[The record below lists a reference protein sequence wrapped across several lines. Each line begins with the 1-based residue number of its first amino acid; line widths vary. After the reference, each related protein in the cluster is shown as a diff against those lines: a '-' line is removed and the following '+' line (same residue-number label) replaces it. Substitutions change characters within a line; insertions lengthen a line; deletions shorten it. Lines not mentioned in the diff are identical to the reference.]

1 MPHEPQSS
9 FADIVTPAWSWFMP
23 GLYHGMQGRI
33 KEAFFWVIL
42 VLFLIPFVFP
52 IPIALL
58 LCYRSALRLSEST
71 QEPES

>member
-1 MPHEPQSS
+1 
-9 FADIVTPAWSWFMP
+9 MP